1 MDAMENP
8 VLEPRS
14 ERIAR
19 YKAERRRE
27 LAERFG
33 NMEELPS
40 KWVRRDGKEVHDP
53 ATQPLKEM
61 LNSEGILSLS
71 ERINGRTGKVTNGLE
86 ADTSAESNYLRR
98 QGSQDSASMLSGEG
112 HLVPHG
118 LDAPQ
123 LHTRVSVG
131 QLRSAL
137 LRQTGSGA
145 QPEKVSPDA
154 GRATSS
160 LDLAVKPG
168 PEGSRRR
175 TRRYLPGGSGGGRKT
190 SERFR
195 TQPITA
201 NEMEE
206 SSGLLDADE
215 EENSKADVKTDD
227 RAKMSV
233 AAKMS
238 LFKELEKSAPPEA
251 SNFLKPR
258 SGSVSHER
266 RVRRGNEQRFLTQPI
281 TCEEMVAI
289 SAPNPAPPVEA
300 QTEQADSEEDGDEN
314 CKLSMS
320 EKLAL
325 FNKLSL
331 PGKQGD
337 GHAEGPPER
346 RRQKGARYRTQP
358 ITVEEVNL
366 LQKGPV
372 QLPAFCLS
380 PHLSDRQQASSVNLK
395 PSEVRLS
402 KPRPDTG
409 SEPVE
414 PSPTQQSLPRSESEP
429 GLRGILKKSRSG
441 GPEWSMTESNKLDAP
456 FSHEQN
462 GGGCGEAGIQERM
475 EGTER
480 QEIPVAPR
488 RQRRQ
493 ASGVEG
499 GSLTAAP
506 WRQRARARRETI
518 ACTPIRALT
527 DQDAPNEERSCQVK
541 PEEQSVSSVEHD
553 RDLTGRVQKE
563 DGQEN
568 ARQRNEETT
577 AVGHVQVTLVDGTTT
592 LQETT
597 NSSSNKEETETF
609 HEERVNPQCWEP
621 VFASVYSSTTPQ
633 YIMCFNQTSMSFEAQ
648 EVCSPTKNQIQPQWR
663 QKAKEVEDEQPQMV
677 ETEEMNTQQKLE
689 EQDGCMT
696 KRSLGSP
703 ESDRRN
709 DSSHHQ
715 RHSSEALTCTHDDIS
730 VQPVMEFE
738 AQQSAPLSV
747 ATQEVK
753 EVTPVDDSNTCDGGF
768 YIEQSPPSACEPP
781 PCRDTA
787 ATESEQDLDVLCQT
801 NTPILTSAVA
811 EHRRSV
817 RPSRRTQ
824 GSRNPLRAL
833 AAREDITQDYMG
845 EMGNTATEE
854 RSQSEKKSKN
864 SSVADSNHAR
874 SEDFSSS
881 DAATNQSHPP
891 FSSLMLL
898 HVKGRRHV
906 EVRLVEP
913 SVRSLNSG
921 DCFLLVTPEHCIMW
935 SGEFANEQEKSK
947 ASELA
952 SFIQSQKD
960 LGCQASQVIHL
971 EEGLNSDSSLAADFW
986 SLLGGRTHYRGAGA
1000 PEEDELY
1007 ECGVVESNCVYRLV
1021 ENRLVPQEQA
1031 WARIPSISLLGSCE
1045 ALVFDFGSEVYLWH
1059 GQDVSLSR
1067 RNVVLQLTHQVWA
1080 GPYDYSNCRV
1090 NPLDPTQSNPSTQ
1103 LRGEGRPSWALLGC
1117 ISEHNETA
1125 LFKEKF
1131 LDWTGRSGDVEE
1143 AVSVKDESQNIPV
1156 RPSSPVSPSS
1166 DHLSPCDAK
1175 VLVSS
1180 QSADRD
1186 GLIHNV
1192 LAGVD
1197 VQRGHGVITLE
1208 EGHQIKLETVAV
1220 DTWHVQ
1226 EFDDSEVPVEST
1238 GQLHEG
1244 DSYVIRWTYSISTVD
1259 ETNSPDDCGQK
1270 ENTVFFLWRG
1280 RHSSASGRDTAAF
1293 LSIGMNNHEES
1304 QVVVPQGQEPPCFL
1318 QLFQGG
1324 LVIHK
1329 GKREESSTNAA
1340 EWRLF
1345 CVRGELP
1352 EEGLLLEVDC
1362 CCVGLRSRG
1371 SAVLLNSQQ
1380 GVLYLWTGCKAQGS
1394 SKEVAKRAVDR
1405 LTQVCPPELG
1415 LSKSSPLNVQVVEEG
1430 SEPADF
1436 WTALGQMDRKAYDC
1450 MLQDPGKYNFTPR
1463 LFHLSASSGSFKAEE
1478 LQSPTRLPGLVMA
1491 MPFVQESLYA
1501 APQPALFLLD
1511 NRLEVYLWQ
1520 RGQPEQTESSAL
1532 AWSRWHNERRC
1543 AMQTALQYCKEMN
1556 PLRPPQAYLIFE
1568 GSEPLTF
1575 TNVFPRWERSLGPH
1589 TQGDAWRVKLTLVQD
1604 ALAQLMKTQYPLEE
1618 LLRSP
1623 LPEGV
1628 DPQHLEVYLSDQDFQ
1643 TILEMKR
1650 DEYASLPDWKQID
1663 LKKSKGLLF

>member
-1 MDAMENP
+1 MDTMENP

-27 LAERFG
+27 LAERYG
-33 NMEELPS
+33 NMEELPT

-53 ATQPLKEM
+53 STQAHRAT
-61 LNSEGILSLS
+61 LNSDGLG
-71 ERINGRTGKVTNGLE
+71 ERVNGRTRGVTNGLE
-86 ADTSAESNYLRR
+86 ADTPAESNCLRR

-112 HLVPHG
+112 YPVPLG
-118 LDAPQ
+118 LHAPQ

-137 LRQTGSGA
+137 LQQTGNGA
-145 QPEKVSPDA
+145 QPEKVCPDA

-168 PEGSRRR
+168 SEGGRRR
-175 TRRYLPGGSGGGRKT
+175 TRRYLPGGSGGSRKT

-206 SSGLLDADE
+206 SSGLLDTEEDE
-215 EENSKADVKTDD
+215 NCKADVKTDD

-238 LFKELEKSAPPEA
+238 LFKELEKSAAPEA
-251 SNFLKPR
+251 SAFLKPR
-258 SGSVSHER
+258 SGSVCHER
-266 RVRRGNEQRFLTQPI
+266 RVRRGNDHRFLTQPI
-281 TCEEMVAI
+281 TCEEIVAI
-289 SAPNPAPPVEA
+289 SAPKPAPPVES
-300 QTEQADSEEDGDEN
+300 QCVQAEPVEDDDES

-331 PGKQGD
+331 PGRQGGGGPAD
-337 GHAEGPPER
+337 GPPER

-358 ITVEEVNL
+358 ITVEEVSL

-372 QLPAFCLS
+372 QLPAFSLS

-402 KPRPDTG
+402 QPRPDTG
-409 SEPVE
+409 PAPVE
-414 PSPTQQSLPRSESEP
+414 PSAPTQQGLQRHDSEP
-429 GLRGILKKSRSG
+429 ALRGILKKSCSG
-441 GPEWSMTESNKLDAP
+441 GSDWGRTEGGQTDAP

-462 GGGCGEAGIQERM
+462 GGGCEDAGTR
-475 EGTER
+475 GRRDSTER
-480 QEIPVAPR
+480 QDIPVPPR
-488 RQRRQ
+488 RERRQ

-499 GSLTAAP
+499 GSLSAAP
-506 WRQRARARRETI
+506 WRQRARTRRETI
-518 ACTPIRALT
+518 ACTPIRASSE
-527 DQDAPNEERSCQVK
+527 QDAPLEERPYQTK
-541 PEEQSVSSVEHD
+541 PQEQLVSAVEHSTD
-553 RDLTGRVQKE
+553 TAGRVQQQYEEESVRKM
-563 DGQEN
+563 
-568 ARQRNEETT
+568 NEETT
-577 AVGHVQVTLVDGTTT
+577 AMGHVQVTLVDDSIK

-597 NSSSNKEETETF
+597 NNSRSKEETEDL
-609 HEERVNPQCWEP
+609 HVERVNPQCWEP
-621 VFASVYSSTTPQ
+621 VFASVYSSSTPQ
-633 YIMCFNQTSMSFEAQ
+633 YIMCFNQTNLSFEAQ
-648 EVCSPTKNQIQPQWR
+648 EVSSPTKNQIQPQWR
-663 QKAKEVEDEQPQMV
+663 QKAKEVEDELQMD
-677 ETEEMNTQQKLE
+677 EADEMNTQQE
-689 EQDGCMT
+689 RNQQ
-696 KRSLGSP
+696 GSP
-703 ESDRRN
+703 ESDRN
-709 DSSHHQ
+709 DASHDR
-715 RHSSEALTCTHDDIS
+715 RHSNEAPTCTY
-730 VQPVMEFE
+730 E
-738 AQQSAPLSV
+738 APQSCSLSV
-747 ATQEVK
+747 APHEVK
-753 EVTPVDDSNTCDGGF
+753 EETLVDESNMFDGGF
-768 YIEQSPPSACEPP
+768 SRDQSPPSTCAPP
-781 PCRDTA
+781 PCGDVA
-787 ATESEQDLDVLCQT
+787 ATEGEQDLGVLCQT
-801 NTPILTSAVA
+801 NTPMLTSAVA

-833 AAREDITQDYMG
+833 AAREDIRQDYMG
-845 EMGNTATEE
+845 DRVNTASEE
-854 RSQSEKKSKN
+854 RIQAEKKSKN
-864 SSVADSNHAR
+864 SSESLLTR

-881 DAATNQSHPP
+881 SDAAKSYPP
-891 FSSLMLL
+891 FSSLMLI
-898 HVKGRRHV
+898 HIKGRRHV
-906 EVRLVEP
+906 QVRMVEP

-921 DCFLLVTPEHCIMW
+921 DCFLLVTPEHCILW
-935 SGEFANEQEKSK
+935 SGEFANEQEKAK

-952 SFIQSQKD
+952 SSIQSQRD

-971 EEGLNSDSSLAADFW
+971 EEGLNCDSSLAADFW
-986 SLLGGRTHYRGAGA
+986 SLLGGRTQYRGASA
-1000 PEEDELY
+1000 EEEDEFY
-1007 ECGVVESNCVYRLV
+1007 EQGVVESNCVYRLV
-1021 ENRLVPQEQA
+1021 ENRLVPHEQS
-1031 WARIPSISLLGSCE
+1031 WASIPSVSLLGSTE

-1067 RNVVLQLTHQVWA
+1067 RTVALQLTHQVWVGA
-1080 GPYDYSNCRV
+1080 YDYSNCRV
-1090 NPLDPTQSNPSTQ
+1090 NPLDPTQCNPGTP
-1103 LRGEGRPSWALLGC
+1103 LRGEGRPSWALFGC
-1117 ISEHNETA
+1117 VSEHNETA
-1125 LFKEKF
+1125 LFREKF
-1131 LDWTGRSGDVEE
+1131 LDWTGRTGGKEE
-1143 AVSVKDESQNIPV
+1143 TAPSNQETQPIPV
-1156 RPSSPVSPSS
+1156 QSSQSVSPPSS
-1166 DHLSPCDAK
+1166 DLLSTCDAK
-1175 VLVSS
+1175 ALVSG
-1180 QSADRD
+1180 QSLEGD
-1186 GLIHNV
+1186 GLVHNV

-1208 EGHQIKLETVAV
+1208 DGGQMELKTVAV

-1244 DSYVIRWTYSISTVD
+1244 DSYVIRWTYSINNVD
-1259 ETNSPDDCGQK
+1259 KINSPDECGRQK
-1270 ENTVFFLWRG
+1270 ENTALFLWRG
-1280 RHSSASGRDTAAF
+1280 RHSSVSGRDTAAF
-1293 LSIGMNNHEES
+1293 LSIGMNNQEDS
-1304 QVVVPQGQEPPCFL
+1304 QVVVPQGKEPPCFL

-1329 GKREESSTNAA
+1329 GKREEATDSA

-1352 EEGLLLEVDC
+1352 QEGSLVEVDC
-1362 CCVGLRSRG
+1362 CCAGLRSRG
-1371 SAVLLNSQQ
+1371 CVVLLNSQQ
-1380 GVLYLWTGCKAQGS
+1380 GVLYLWIGCKAHS
-1394 SKEVAKRAVDR
+1394 SSREVSKRAVER
-1405 LTQVCPPELG
+1405 LTQMCPPELG
-1415 LSKSSPLNVQVVEEG
+1415 LSQSSPVKVQVVEEG

-1463 LFHLSASSGSFKAEE
+1463 LFHLSAASGSFRAEE

-1501 APQPALFLLD
+1501 VPQPALFLLD

-1520 RGQPEQTESSAL
+1520 RGQPEQTESSAS
-1532 AWSRWHNERRC
+1532 AWSCWHNERRC

-1556 PLRPPQAYLIFE
+1556 PRRPPQAYLIFE

-1575 TNVFPRWERSLGPH
+1575 ANVFPRWERSPGAH
-1589 TQGDAWRVKLTLVQD
+1589 TQGDAGRVKLTLVQD

-1643 TILEMKR
+1643 R
-1650 DEYASLPDWKQID
+1650 DEYASLPSWKQID
-1663 LKKSKGLLF
+1663 LKKSKGLLC